1 MNGKFLITLALLLG
15 LILYAG
21 WNYTERHTCCK
32 PATGESETV
41 LAANPGATMPHWFT
55 GANDINAKTGDLFP
69 AYADDATKN
78 MAATDR
84 LGITGYYYNTEDS
97 TKGLARANALAAR
110 FVEYN
115 ASLKGKIDAKAEMI
129 SEDLA
134 VSQSFAGAKVYLE
147 QALPQLKSNS
157 DTTTSVMKN
166 GKLVVYFP
174 TGSTKNLF
182 DAATEKNITSI
193 VEMAKAGKTFEISGH
208 TDNVGNPASNKS
220 LSVNRAD
227 KLKAILVERGV
238 KASSIKTVGKGQEE
252 PIADNGTTEGK
263 ALNRRAEVLIK

>member
-1 MNGKFLITLALLLG
+1 MNGKFLITLAALLG
-15 LILYAG
+15 LILFAG

-32 PATGESETV
+32 PAMEGETG
-41 LAANPGATMPHWFT
+41 LATDPGATMPHWFT
-55 GANDINAKTGDLFP
+55 GSNDINAKTGDLFP
-69 AYADDATKN
+69 AFADGAVKD
-78 MAATDR
+78 MSSTDR

-110 FVEYN
+110 FIEYN
-115 ASLKGKIDAKAEMI
+115 ATLKGKIDTKTEMI
-129 SEDLA
+129 GEDLA

-147 QALPQLKSNS
+147 QALPKLKANS
-157 DTTTSVMKN
+157 DTTTSIMKN

-182 DAATEKNITSI
+182 DVATEKNIASI
-193 VEMAKAGKTFEISGH
+193 VEMAKSGKTFEISGH

-220 LSVNRAD
+220 LSINRAD

-238 KASSIKTVGKGQEE
+238 KANSIKTIGMGQEE
-252 PIADNGTTEGK
+252 PIADNGTSEGK
-263 ALNRRAEVLIK
+263 SLNRRAEVLIK